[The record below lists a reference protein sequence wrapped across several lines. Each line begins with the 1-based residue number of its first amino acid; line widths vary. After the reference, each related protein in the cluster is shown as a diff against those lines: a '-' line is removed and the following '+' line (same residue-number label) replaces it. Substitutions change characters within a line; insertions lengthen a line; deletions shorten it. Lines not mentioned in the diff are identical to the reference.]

1 MKEAVIWVN
10 IIFAILHFFVVKMVS
25 LSDQIK
31 ATTISLQRLMPTLE
45 KEIHAIRNK
54 NKFIPEPDQAKNK
67 AKIDELTEG
76 LDKIATLYNEL
87 IRWTAWWYDDWDFI
101 FASSSLLYLKG
112 LPLISYALKF
122 WHIRKI
128 TTFISLL

>member
-1 MKEAVIWVN
+1 M
-10 IIFAILHFFVVKMVS
+10 LS

-87 IRWTAWWYDDWDFI
+87 IRWTAWWYDDW
-101 FASSSLLYLKG
+101 G
-112 LPLISYALKF
+112 E
-122 WHIRKI
+122 
-128 TTFISLL
+128 FISLL